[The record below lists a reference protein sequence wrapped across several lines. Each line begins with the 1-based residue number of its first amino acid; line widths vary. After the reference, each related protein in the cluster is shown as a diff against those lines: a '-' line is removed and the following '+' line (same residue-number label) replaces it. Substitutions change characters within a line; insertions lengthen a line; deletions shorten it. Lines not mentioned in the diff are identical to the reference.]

1 MVITNGL
8 VVMNDL
14 HILHARPM
22 KCAAQ
27 IKLPSTHT
35 VKLGQILLFRPLTL
49 LSHPE

>member
-8 VVMNDL
+8 VVTNDL
-14 HILHARPM
+14 HILHATPI

-35 VKLGQILLFRPLTL
+35 IILGQILLFRPLKL